1 MISHVYLW
9 FCGMIVN
16 CGLNWARIIRMYE
29 VDIKINTY
37 NCLASPRLQLTNPA
51 VRLPS
56 DR

>member
-9 FCGMIVN
+9 FRGMIVT
-16 CGLNWARIIRMYE
+16 CGLKWARIIRMYE

-37 NCLASPRLQLTNPA
+37 NCLASPRLQLTNLA